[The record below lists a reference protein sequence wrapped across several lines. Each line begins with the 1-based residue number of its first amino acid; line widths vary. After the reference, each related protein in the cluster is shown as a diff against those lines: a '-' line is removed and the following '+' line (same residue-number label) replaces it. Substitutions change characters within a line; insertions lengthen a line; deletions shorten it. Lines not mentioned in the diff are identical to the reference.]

1 MLRIHNS
8 LTGKAETFTPLDP
21 ARVRLYVCGITVYD
35 YCHIGHMRMLVA
47 FDVVQRWLRHS
58 GHALTYV
65 RNITDIDDKIIR
77 RAAERGESIERLT
90 AHFIQAMDE
99 DAAALG
105 VAKPDQ
111 EPRATQFVP
120 QIVAL
125 IETLIAGGH
134 AYVAAN
140 GDVMYAVTS
149 FDGYGQL
156 SGKRLEDLRAGA
168 RVEVNEAKRD
178 PLDIV
183 LWKHSKPGEP
193 AWPSPWGEGRP
204 GWHIE
209 CSAMSMALLG
219 EHFDLHGGGMDLKFP
234 HHENEIAQSCG
245 ATGAPFVNC
254 WMHNGFVNVDSE
266 KMSKS
271 LGNFF
276 TLREV
281 LPHLRHPEVL
291 RYFLVASHYRGPIN
305 YTLENLTQAD
315 ATLGGLYTALRGVPD
330 GEPGPDA
337 QQWRGEFRAAMDD
350 DFNTPKALAV
360 LAGLKDALNKA
371 KGGAGNTCQT
381 RPAELAAVFR
391 ELAALLGICQ
401 LDPEQ
406 WFRLPSPGSAESGA
420 TAIMDNAAIAAIL
433 GQRQV
438 ARRARDFRRADALRE
453 QLAQAGV
460 IIEDLPDGTWT
471 WRRR

>member
-1 MLRIHNS
+1 MDDIL
-8 LTGKAETFTPLDP
+8 A
-21 ARVRLYVCGITVYD
+21 
-35 YCHIGHMRMLVA
+35 LV
-47 FDVVQRWLRHS
+47 Q
-58 GHALTYV
+58 
-65 RNITDIDDKIIR
+65 
-77 RAAERGESIERLT
+77 
-90 AHFIQAMDE
+90 
-99 DAAALG
+99 
-105 VAKPDQ
+105 
-111 EPRATQFVP
+111 
-120 QIVAL
+120 
-125 IETLIAGGH
+125 TLIDKGF
-134 AYVAAN
+134 AYAASN
-140 GDVMYAVTS
+140 GDVYYRVEK
-149 FDGYGQL
+149 FDGYGKLTRQNIDEL
-156 SGKRLEDLRAGA
+156 RSGS
-168 RVEVNEAKRD
+168 RVDVEEAKES
-178 PLDIV
+178 PLDFV
-183 LWKHSKPGEP
+183 LWKAAKPGEVS
-193 AWPSPWGEGRP
+193 WESPWGPGRP

-209 CSAMSMALLG
+209 CSAMSKCCLG
-219 EHFDLHGGGMDLKFP
+219 DTFDIHGGGPDLPFP
-234 HHENEIAQSCG
+234 HHENEIAQSEAANG
-245 ATGAPFVNC
+245 VQYVNT
-254 WMHNGFVNVDSE
+254 WMHAGPVRVNSE